1 MNLYYNTDKITS
13 KCNWVMDSL
22 LKGWPDA
29 QLATER
35 KYLGEPAAFWGF
47 IQKLH
52 LRSAR

>member
-1 MNLYYNTDKITS
+1 
-13 KCNWVMDSL
+13 MDSL

-47 IQKLH
+47 IQNNWHIIKQHQEEEVGDNKLEKKEK
-52 LRSAR
+52 